1 MRNPEDEVVLGGWA
15 THAAFR
21 QAIQLAEAEV
31 DDSTISALE
40 EDYEG

>member
-15 THAAFR
+15 NHVAFR

-31 DDSTISALE
+31 DDNTISALE